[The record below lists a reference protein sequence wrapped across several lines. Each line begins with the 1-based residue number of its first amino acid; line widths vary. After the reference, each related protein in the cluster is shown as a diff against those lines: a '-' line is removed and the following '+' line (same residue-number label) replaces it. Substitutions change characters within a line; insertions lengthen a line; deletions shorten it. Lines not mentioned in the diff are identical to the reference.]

1 MLLCNFN
8 PLSVLRATPQP
19 SLQCTSVLKK
29 RLLNINELR
38 LKKKKKTPTHC
49 SVSIVYSV
57 KKTEESK
64 DKSEQYRDAAT
75 ALRLDGELN
84 SNYSFL
90 KAEL

>member
-1 MLLCNFN
+1 MHF
-8 PLSVLRATPQP
+8 SI
-19 SLQCTSVLKK
+19 KK
-29 RLLNINELR
+29 KVVKYQWAPF
-38 LKKKKKTPTHC
+38 KKKKKTPTHC